1 LVEIALDC
9 GYLNEQETQSL
20 LMECQEIGRL
30 LGGVIAKAGSFC
42 NPEALREPLPEYFIG
57 PDPN

>member
-1 LVEIALDC
+1 
-9 GYLNEQETQSL
+9 
-20 LMECQEIGRL
+20 MECQEIGRL